1 MVLTDDWKN
10 NNLCSEGDIK
20 PAVTKLINLQS
31 IYNQC
36 SEGGVISNKNLYYDE
51 EYMLSELKRFYKDTG
66 YIPNTSNM
74 RRYNGE
80 YPTSEM
86 FTRLFGSFGA
96 ALKRAGFDRK
106 ISTVEKGKKA
116 ERIVKNSVSMLEDT
130 SRKYWLAPYDLIC
143 SRGYKVDVKGSS
155 LRVVYQ
161 GGYKPW
167 RTPHKF
173 WSFNTKRNTIVDY
186 YICLGFDT
194 DYKKLEH
201 MWLFKNDSHIKS
213 KIGININDKYKNEF
227 IKNELD
233 LNRCNLDMKLDLYTY

>member
-36 SEGGVISNKNLYYDE
+36 SEGGIISNKNLYYDE

-86 FTRLFGSFGA
+86 F
-96 ALKRAGFDRK
+96 
-106 ISTVEKGKKA
+106 
-116 ERIVKNSVSMLEDT
+116 
-130 SRKYWLAPYDLIC
+130 
-143 SRGYKVDVKGSS
+143 
-155 LRVVYQ
+155 
-161 GGYKPW
+161 
-167 RTPHKF
+167 
-173 WSFNTKRNTIVDY
+173 
-186 YICLGFDT
+186 
-194 DYKKLEH
+194 
-201 MWLFKNDSHIKS
+201 